1 MREAVRAGRA
11 SRRSAPHGRGGVGVA
26 DAPAARRAILFVHFG
41 QEWIRGSERCLLDLV
56 AHLDRTRYEPIVWCN
71 AATLAAAARDL
82 GVTVYC
88 APTSAGSG
96 RVPPLLGRVAWRA
109 LVLVRRHRVRLIH
122 ANDTTPF
129 PSLIGAARLH
139 RIPLL
144 AHIHL
149 IPTEPERR
157 WALVHQA
164 TLAVGVSRASVVGL
178 LEDGMP
184 PERTTVVYNGVDV
197 ERLSQAPPSALRAEL
212 GIAPTALVATVVASL
227 IERKGIDVVLRAL
240 AELRGTGRDVHLLVC
255 GDGPDERALR
265 ALAAELGIERF
276 AHFLGAR
283 TDVGEILNGS
293 TDVLV
298 SAARLEAFALNLLE
312 AGACGVPAVVSDIAP
327 HQEAVVEAVTGLI
340 VPTDDSSAFARAL
353 ARLADDPVLRRRL
366 GVSAHAHVA
375 KSYTLTR
382 WLADMSRIYAD
393 LIARPRHTLGFVQGS
408 TWPPGYTTWVRSA
421 IVRRLARRSLAPSS
435 SKAADG

>member
-1 MREAVRAGRA
+1 MGDVAG
-11 SRRSAPHGRGGVGVA
+11 
-26 DAPAARRAILFVHFG
+26 ARRAILFVHFG
-41 QEWIRGSERCLLDLV
+41 QEWIRGSERCLLDIV

-71 AATLAAAARDL
+71 AATLAAAAREL

-88 APTSAGSG
+88 APTSAGG
-96 RVPPLLGRVAWRA
+96 DRVPPLVGRVAWRA
-109 LVLVRRHRVRLIH
+109 LRLVRRHRVRLIH

-157 WALVHQA
+157 WSLVHQA
-164 TLAVGVSRASVVGL
+164 TLAVGVSEASVVGL

-184 PERTTVVYNGVDV
+184 AERTTVVYNGVDV
-197 ERLSQAPPSALRAEL
+197 ERFSQAPPSGLRGEL
-212 GIAPTALVATVVASL
+212 GVAPTALVATVVASL

-240 AELRGTGRDVHLLVC
+240 ADLRREGRDVHVLLC
-255 GDGPDERALR
+255 GDGPDEPALR
-265 ALAAELGIERF
+265 ALAAELAVERF

-283 TDVGEILNGS
+283 TDVGEILNGAS
-293 TDVLV
+293 DVLV

-327 HQEAVVEAVTGLI
+327 HREAVIDGVTGLI
-340 VPTDDSSAFARAL
+340 VPTDDSAAFARAL
-353 ARLADDPVLRRRL
+353 ARLADDPTLRRRL
-366 GVSAHAHVA
+366 GVTAHAHVA

-382 WLADMSRIYAD
+382 WIGDMSRIYAD
-393 LIARPRHTLGFVQGS
+393 LMARPRRTLGFVRGS
-408 TWPPGYTTWVRSA
+408 TWPPGYTEWVRSA
-421 IVRRLARRSLAPSS
+421 IARRLARRSPAASS
-435 SKAADG
+435 EAADA

>member
-1 MREAVRAGRA
+1 M
-11 SRRSAPHGRGGVGVA
+11 A
-26 DAPAARRAILFVHFG
+26 DVPGTRQPILFVHFG

-56 AHLDRTRYEPIVWCN
+56 AHLDRARYEPIVWCN
-71 AATLAAAARDL
+71 ATTLAEAARDL

-96 RVPPLLGRVAWRA
+96 HVPPLLGRVAWRA

-157 WALVHQA
+157 WSLVHQA
-164 TLAVGVSRASVVGL
+164 TLAVGVSEASVVGL

-184 PERTTVVYNGVDV
+184 AERTTVVYNGVDV
-197 ERLSQAPPSALRAEL
+197 ERLSQAPPSGLRAEL

-227 IERKGIDVVLRAL
+227 IERKGIDVVLHAL
-240 AELRGTGRDVHLLVC
+240 ARLRADGRDVHVLLC
-255 GDGPDERALR
+255 GDGPDEPALR
-265 ALAAELGIERF
+265 ALAAELGVERC
-276 AHFLGAR
+276 AHFLGVR
-283 TDVGEILNGS
+283 TDVGEILNGAS
-293 TDVLV
+293 DVLV

-327 HQEAVVEAVTGLI
+327 HREAVIDAVTGLI
-340 VPTDDSSAFARAL
+340 VPTDDSAAFARAL
-353 ARLADDPVLRRRL
+353 ARLADDPALRRRL
-366 GVSAHAHVA
+366 GAGAHAHVA

-382 WLADMSRIYAD
+382 WLGDMSRIYAD
-393 LIARPRHTLGFVQGS
+393 LTARPRRTLGFVRGS
-408 TWPPGYTTWVRSA
+408 TWPPGYTAWVRSA
-421 IVRRLARRSLAPSS
+421 ITRRLARRPRSP